1 MITYKDHMEISKGI
15 SIDDDGKVSLGNK
28 NLLERI
34 ELIREIDQVYPLRDS
49 KRLTPYIQEKFTVN
63 SSVKSMVLGQFIMS
77 EQILTGKEK
86 FNTEEEMEL
95 ALLQLLLRPKHHREF
110 DNTSPSD
117 EQQNREDILN
127 SPVQDLYNVLNRYL
141 ANREQVLFKEF
152 AGVFYEVNE
161 ETEEV
166 EEKTEVDDTQVGRNF
181 YQQWYWY
188 SIVRTLGK
196 EDIRVYPEIYM
207 LKMDVVLPEMSY
219 LAQKNKVESAQQRQD
234 AALSKL

>member
-63 SSVKSMVLGQFIMS
+63 GSVKSMVLGQFIMS

-86 FNTEEEMEL
+86 FDTEEEMEL
-95 ALLQLLLRPKHHREF
+95 ALLQLLLRPKHHKEF